1 MATPIFKFQH
11 PDLPNQDFYFI
22 QNTFYEL
29 PETIPMDLTSFV
41 IYQIL
46 TERTLEG
53 FFYSWENLKNTGA
66 SMNGIDF
73 ETWFNEDEKT
83 KLLEDTLASNSL
95 QTAID
100 NKNISI
106 KINSFIEEK
115 RFEKEDFEA
124 FVNENAVLA
133 FKHFKPVEYYQ
144 SLHFLYDYIQ
154 SLMYNQEENEEEDNE
169 SDDLGFD
176 TDGMDPFDVSEID
189 FDTLFD
195 IDSNNDSNKNE
206 NPKIIE
212 EYSESEK
219 ETIDSIFDSLF
230 EEDEINLEDITI
242 ANFDQK
248 ELLIKLFIDKSL
260 PLHLIPHKYRTSGF
274 FRDEFIR
281 NDMTNLLPD

>member
-11 PDLPNQDFYFI
+11 PELPNQDLYFI

-29 PETIPMDLTSFV
+29 PLTIPMDLTSFV
-41 IYQIL
+41 IYHFL
-46 TERTLEG
+46 TNRTLEG
-53 FFYSWENLKNTGA
+53 LFYCWDNLNNTGA

-73 ETWFNEDEKT
+73 ETWFNEDEKS
-83 KLLEDTLASNSL
+83 KLKEDALASNSL
-95 QTAID
+95 QTAIV
-100 NKNISI
+100 NKTISF

-115 RFEKEDFEA
+115 RFENEDFET
-124 FVNENAVLA
+124 FVKEEAVLA
-133 FKHFKPVEYYQ
+133 MKHFRPIEYYQ
-144 SLHFLYDYIQ
+144 SRHFLYDYIQ
-154 SLMYNQEENEEEDNE
+154 SLSNNQEEDEEEDNE

-176 TDGMDPFDVSEID
+176 IEAMDPFDETEID

-206 NPKIIE
+206 NPKIIA
-212 EYSESEK
+212 EYTESEK

-230 EEDEINLEDITI
+230 EEDEINLEDIAI
-242 ANFDQK
+242 DNFDQ
-248 ELLIKLFIDKSL
+248 EEILIKLFINKSL

-274 FRDEFIR
+274 FKDEFIR

>member
-11 PDLPNQDFYFI
+11 PDLPNQDLYFI

-41 IYQIL
+41 IYHIL

-53 FFYSWENLKNTGA
+53 FFCSWDNLNNTGA

-83 KLLEDTLASNSL
+83 KLKEDALASNSL

-100 NKNISI
+100 NKNISV

-133 FKHFKPVEYYQ
+133 FKHFKPIEYYQ
-144 SLHFLYDYIQ
+144 SRHFLYDYIQ

-176 TDGMDPFDVSEID
+176 TDGMNPFDVSEID

-260 PLHLIPHKYRTSGF
+260 PLHLIPHKYRSSGF

-281 NDMTNLLPD
+281 NDMTNLLPN